1 MNQKEDNVKQLFEA
15 LHMLDEMTKVDIP
28 TKEQI
33 KTMTIQHETK
43 QRKTFLK
50 EFILYLFIAFILL
63 MILMT
68 LLVQLPLIFFIIQLL
83 CLLFL
88 PLLIRIERDN
98 DRVKEELYS

>member
-43 QRKTFLK
+43 QRKTFLG
-50 EFILYLFIAFILL
+50 
-63 MILMT
+63 
-68 LLVQLPLIFFIIQLL
+68 
-83 CLLFL
+83 
-88 PLLIRIERDN
+88 
-98 DRVKEELYS
+98 